1 MTNSTIRGLTIGFLA
16 STALASPAFAQT
28 PAETTPAQTTAA
40 DTTPPAQQAAQNEG
54 EIVVTATKRAENLQS
69 VPMAITAFATKTLE
83 DNQVKQFDDYAKMI
97 PSLSYKS
104 AGPGFANVYF
114 RGVASGENANHSTSL
129 PSVGTYLDEQ
139 PITTIHGALDLNIY
153 DIARIEALAGP
164 QGTLYGAS
172 SEAGTV
178 RIITNKPDLSGTYG
192 RIDLEGNK
200 IAHGDFGYVAQGFIN
215 APLSSNI
222 AARVVGWYR
231 RDGGY
236 IDNIQGSR
244 TYPSSGITITNHE
257 SGSPIYDLAE
267 NNYNDVYTYGARAA
281 LKIDLDDNWTIT
293 PTVMGQKQTAYGSF
307 AEESGLDPL
316 QTMQFWYEASK
327 DKWWQAALT
336 VEGKISDFD
345 VTYAGAYMRRRVDT
359 SSDYSDYSY
368 VYDVISSFGTFWVDN
383 NGDMIDP
390 TQYIIGID
398 RFRKLS
404 QELRFAS
411 PADKPIRAIAGL
423 FYQRQQHHILQN
435 YIINNITDDYVVPTT
450 DSDIWLTDQMRVDRD
465 YAAFGE
471 LSYDIIPQLT
481 LTGGGRWYKYKNSL
495 TGFFGFNNPGYSGN
509 PNYDCSLFPPP
520 TVGGP
525 CNNVDKTTSDTGFV
539 YRFNAT
545 WKPRSDLLFYATWSK
560 GFRPGGVNRRGT
572 LPPYKPDFLV
582 NYEAGAKITFSR
594 GAHLN
599 MAIYQENWDQVQLSF
614 LGENGLTEVRNAG
627 NARIRGIEAD
637 LLLKPV
643 QGLTWST
650 GVSYNDAKMRT
661 AFCSIA
667 VPNFDCSIN
676 VDLDNSGVIGDDPL
690 EINQELAPKGTRLP
704 LTAKFKMN
712 SRLRYEW
719 NVSGMLAHLQ
729 GAVTYE
735 GKRRRDLRTFE
746 NSIYGDMKAY
756 TLVDGSAGIERGPWE
771 AELYV
776 KNLFD
781 KRGQLSKSIQCL
793 ESVCG
798 DPDHLVPIGP
808 KIYTVVTQP
817 RTIGIRLGYRFD

>member
-1 MTNSTIRGLTIGFLA
+1 MPLVGAVMTNNTIRALTIGLLT
-16 STALASPAFAQT
+16 STAIATPSFAQ
-28 PAETTPAQTTAA
+28 ENPAQKPATSSQQPAN
-40 DTTPPAQQAAQNEG
+40 PAQQTAQNEG

-139 PITTIHGALDLNIY
+139 PITTIQGALDLNIY
-153 DIARIEALAGP
+153 DIERIEALAGP

-200 IAHGDFGYVAQGFIN
+200 IAHGDFGYSAQGFIN
-215 APLSSNI
+215 APISSNI

-236 IDNIQGSR
+236 IDNIPGSR

-267 NNYNDVYTYGARAA
+267 DNYNDVYTYGARAA
-281 LKIDLDDNWTIT
+281 LKIELDDNWTIL

-316 QTMQFWYEASK
+316 QTMQFWYEVSK
-327 DKWWQAALT
+327 DKWWQAALP

-368 VYDVISSFGTFWVDN
+368 FYDVISGFGTFWVDN

-404 QELRFAS
+404 QEFRVAS
-411 PADKPIRAIAGL
+411 PADKPLRVIAGL

-450 DSDIWLTDQMRVDRD
+450 DSDIWLTNQMRVDRD

-471 LSYDIIPQLT
+471 LSYDILPTLT
-481 LTGGGRWYKYKNSL
+481 LTAGGRWYKYKNSL
-495 TGFFGFNNPGYSGN
+495 VGFFGFNVPGYSSN
-509 PNYDCSLFPPP
+509 PIYDCSLFPPP

-525 CNNVDKTTSDTGFV
+525 CNNVDKTTSDTGIV
-539 YRFNAT
+539 YRFNTT

-560 GFRPGGVNRRGT
+560 GFRPGGVNRRGS
-572 LPPYKPDFLV
+572 LPPYKPDFLT
-582 NYEAGAKITFSR
+582 NYEAGAKITLSR

-599 MAIYQENWDQVQLSF
+599 MAIYQEDWNTIQLSF

-627 NARIRGIEAD
+627 NARIRGFEGD

-643 QGLTWST
+643 QGLSWST
-650 GVSYNDAKMRT
+650 GVSYNDAKMKT
-661 AFCSIA
+661 AFCLIA
-667 VPNFDCSIN
+667 VSDFDCSHPVDN
-676 VDLDNSGVIGDDPL
+676 V
-690 EINQELAPKGTRLP
+690 ELAPKGTRLP
-704 LTAKFKMN
+704 LTAKWKMN

-746 NSIYGDMKAY
+746 NSIYGNMKAY
-756 TLVDGSAGIERGPWE
+756 TLVDGSAGLERGPWE

-781 KRGQLSKSIQCL
+781 TRGQLSKSIQCL